1 MHGYAI
7 AAFTLLIFG
16 GVLRPPESRARAFVS
31 YLLEER
37 VAIRRFRQGHAGVE
51 PRRDA
56 PPAPAAAPPMS
67 LNPIELA
74 LIAEYSLEMA
84 RANEAVAEDATVQ
97 LETRR
102 RASEVATAWRR
113 RAQLFQMQARCQSA
127 QPIIPG
133 EQSIH
138 VPGRAYTGPER
149 RQKMRRTQTRR
160 TEWPLASP
168 GRSGHDRRAQV
179 ERRRRD
185 RRRPEPAPR

>member
-1 MHGYAI
+1 MHGYAL
-7 AAFTLLIFG
+7 AAFALLIFG
-16 GVLRPPESRARAFVS
+16 GVLRPLESRAGAF
-31 YLLEER
+31 
-37 VAIRRFRQGHAGVE
+37 IRRSRPGHASVK
-51 PRRDA
+51 PPRDA
-56 PPAPAAAPPMS
+56 PPASATAPPMS
-67 LNPIELA
+67 LNSIELA

-84 RANEAVAEDATVQ
+84 RANEAVAEDATKQ

-102 RASEVATAWRR
+102 QASEVATAWRR
-113 RAQLFQMQARCQSA
+113 RAQLFQTQASCQSA

-138 VPGRAYTGPER
+138 APGRSYTGPER

-160 TEWPLASP
+160 TESAYG
-168 GRSGHDRRAQV
+168 GRSRHDRRAQV